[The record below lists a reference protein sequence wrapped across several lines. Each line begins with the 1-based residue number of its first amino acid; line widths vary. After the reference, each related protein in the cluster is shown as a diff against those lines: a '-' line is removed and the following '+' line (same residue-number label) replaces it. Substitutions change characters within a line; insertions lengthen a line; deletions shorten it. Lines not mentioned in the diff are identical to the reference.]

1 MIEIE
6 IDGIGTVEVDAAF
19 ADLSAQEQER
29 VIQEIAAS
37 AGNAPGTGKPQK
49 SGNVDTQRFR
59 AAIGQGLGMGFGDEI
74 EAALRN
80 PASALGL
87 NDSGN
92 YAKTLEEIRGKLSDY
107 REDRPLEAM
116 GYEIG
121 GAVAPAL
128 IAGALTG
135 GAGGAAV
142 TAQTAARL
150 APTAA
155 RAAKAGAASGA
166 ISGFGAGEGGVGNR
180 LQGSAIGGTIGG
192 ALGAAAPVAV
202 QQVGRGVRQLA
213 DGFGLGGAERATQ
226 FAERKLLQ
234 ALEQDNLT
242 PEQAGLALDE
252 ARRAGVPD
260 ITIADLG
267 ENLRGKAWRAQAMG
281 GENRQKVVDQFD
293 ERRVSQ
299 AGQIADNVSERTG
312 LTPSADYLDNMRAS
326 ISEAAAPLYREAYS
340 QDLPAGPFKE
350 LAKRNAVIAAY
361 NKQAKDLFDIEGR
374 ELPDLKELLQSDT
387 VNTEVLHQVK
397 IGLDKAI
404 EAETDA
410 LGKVSQKGRALVNLK
425 SSWNERI
432 VNRNENYSKANKVFS
447 DGVRVQDAFKLGTD
461 FNRIS
466 EAQLSKT
473 VRKMSVNEKAAL
485 RNGIVS
491 KVQDLA
497 STTSDGTN
505 FVSTI
510 FGSPKKRAALE
521 LAFESEAAF
530 KRFEKMIG
538 FQRDKVRT
546 NNKVMGGSAT
556 AERLLENEDAVI
568 DPALMVSAAGGGLG
582 ELTRSVLSRS
592 ISRIMG
598 MNERAAN
605 EMSKR
610 IFEMKPSQQRAFLQ
624 SLRQRETADKALL
637 RRPERQP
644 EVYSSIIGNQAGL
657 LSSNR

>member
-29 VIQEIAAS
+29 VVQEIVAS

-49 SGNVDTQRFR
+49 SGNVDTQRVR

-74 EAALRN
+74 EAAFRN

-92 YAKTLEEIRGKLSDY
+92 YAKTLEQIRGKLSDY

-121 GAVAPAL
+121 GAVLPAL
-128 IAGALTG
+128 VAGALTG

-150 APTAA
+150 APTAM

-180 LQGSAIGGTIGG
+180 LQGSAIGGTIGAG
-192 ALGAAAPVAV
+192 LGAAAPVAV
-202 QQVGRGVRQLA
+202 QQVGRGARQLL

-312 LTPSADYLDNMRAS
+312 LTPSADYLDNMRTS
-326 ISEAAAPLYREAYS
+326 ISEAAAPLYDEAYS
-340 QDLPAGPFKE
+340 QSVASGPFRE
-350 LAKRNAVIAAY
+350 LAKRNAVISAY
-361 NKQAKDLFDIEGR
+361 SKQAKDLLDIEGTK
-374 ELPDLKELLQSDT
+374 LPSLKDLLKMDVVPT
-387 VNTEVLHQVK
+387 KVLHQVK

-404 EAETDA
+404 DAETDSF
-410 LGKVSQKGRALVNLK
+410 GKVSQKGRALVQLK
-425 SSWNERI
+425 NSWNDKI
-432 VNRNENYSKANKVFS
+432 VSRNDSYGKANKVFS
-447 DGVRVQDAFKLGTD
+447 DGVKVQDAFKLGTD

-473 VRKMSVNEKAAL
+473 VRKMSANEKAAL

-610 IFEMKPSQQRAFLQ
+610 IFEMKPSQQKAFLQ
-624 SLRQRETADKALL
+624 SLRSRETADKALL